1 MPSAEEPPILS
12 VSDLTTLLKTVVEET
27 FPQVWVAG
35 EISNLTRAGSGH
47 LYFTLKDAEAQLKA
61 VMWRNAAQRL
71 RFQPQDGL
79 EVIASGPLE
88 VYAPRGQY
96 QIIVQ
101 QMQPQGMGALELA
114 LRQLQQKLGAEG
126 LFDPARK
133 RPLPRIPRRIAL
145 VTSPSGAA
153 VRDLIQVITRRWPLV
168 DVVIVPV
175 AVQGDGAAAEIA
187 EGLRH
192 AARLPAIDVII
203 TGRGGG
209 SLEDLWAF
217 NEEVVARAIAASPIP
232 VVTAIGHEIDV
243 TIADLVSDRRALTPS
258 EAGELVVPLLDEV
271 HQFLSSARQRLI
283 VALQQQARQTRMT
296 LDGLAERRCFTRPAD
311 RLHDLAERL
320 DELEARLKTAL
331 RHRADTAKHRLSGI
345 AGTLQALSPLA
356 VLERGYSLTRRLPSG
371 QVLKSA
377 ADLHVGDQIQT
388 RLSKGTVTSVVEDF
402 EIETEG

>member
-1 MPSAEEPPILS
+1 MSAAEEPPILS

-101 QMQPQGMGALELA
+101 QMQPKGMGALELA

-168 DVVIVPV
+168 QVVIIPV

-217 NEEVVARAIAASPIP
+217 NEEAVARAIAASPIP

-243 TIADLVSDRRALTPS
+243 TIADLISDRRALTPS

-271 HQFLSSARQRLI
+271 HQFLLSARQRLI
-283 VALQQQARQTRMT
+283 TALQQQARQARMT
-296 LDGLAERRCFTRPAD
+296 LGSLAERRCFTRPTD
-311 RLHDLAERL
+311 RLHGLAERL
-320 DELEARLKTAL
+320 DDLEARLKTAL

-377 ADLHVGDQIQT
+377 ADLHIGDQIQT
-388 RLSKGTVTSVVEDF
+388 RLSHGTVISVVEDF
-402 EIETEG
+402 ETD